1 MSAHEFFPPGY
12 WDNLLLP
19 LILHI
24 VSIAVVSVGGG
35 VAVLPDAFRYMVLTK
50 KWLTSEDFTNMVA
63 LAQAAPGPNI
73 LMWSLISFQAA
84 ASYGLALSIVTA
96 LVGLLAFIV
105 PTCTIAFLV
114 NRLLESRSKTKLIKA
129 IKTGLVPLTAGIVI
143 ASGWLLTDAAAT
155 ATSAINKSDPLI
167 WIYLLSAGVAIA
179 SYLKQIN
186 PLWMV
191 ALGGV
196 AGLVLA

>member
-1 MSAHEFFPPGY
+1 
-12 WDNLLLP
+12 
-19 LILHI
+19 
-24 VSIAVVSVGGG
+24 
-35 VAVLPDAFRYMVLTK
+35 MVLTK

-84 ASYGLALSIVTA
+84 ASYGLALSILTA
-96 LVGLLAFIV
+96 LVGLLAFII

-114 NRLLESRSKTKLIKA
+114 NRLLESRSKEKLIKA
-129 IKTGLVPLTAGIVI
+129 VKTGLVPLTAGIVI

-155 ATSAINKSDPLI
+155 ANKSDPLV

-179 SYLKQIN
+179 SYVKQIN

-191 ALGGV
+191 ALGGI
-196 AGLVLA
+196 AGVVLA

>member
-1 MSAHEFFPPGY
+1 MNTLEFFPVGY

-84 ASYGLALSIVTA
+84 ASYGLALSIFTA
-96 LVGLLAFIV
+96 LVGLLSFII

-155 ATSAINKSDPLI
+155 ANKSNPLI
-167 WIYLLSAGVAIA
+167 WIYLLSAGVAIV

-191 ALGGV
+191 ALGGI
-196 AGLVLA
+196 AGMVLA

>member
-1 MSAHEFFPPGY
+1 MMETEFFPPGY
-12 WDNLLLP
+12 LDNLLVP
-19 LILHI
+19 LILHV

-35 VAVLPDAFRYMVLTK
+35 VAVLPDAFRYMVETK

-84 ASYGLALSIVTA
+84 ASYGLALSIFTA
-96 LVGLLAFIV
+96 LAGLLAFII

-114 NRLLESRSKTKLIKA
+114 NRMLESRRKTRIIKA

-155 ATSAINKSDPLI
+155 ANKSHPLL

-196 AGLVLA
+196 AGIVLA

>member
-1 MSAHEFFPPGY
+1 MNTTEFFPPGY

-96 LVGLLAFIV
+96 LVGLLAFII
-105 PTCTIAFLV
+105 PTCTIAFVV
-114 NRLLESRSKTKLIKA
+114 NRLLESRSKTKFIKA

-155 ATSAINKSDPLI
+155 AQKGDPLI
-167 WIYLLSAGVAIA
+167 WIYLLSAGVAIV
-179 SYLKQIN
+179 SYSKQIN

-191 ALGGV
+191 ALGGI
-196 AGLVLA
+196 AGLVFA

>member
-1 MSAHEFFPPGY
+1 MNTTEFFPPGY

-96 LVGLLAFIV
+96 LVGLLAFII
-105 PTCTIAFLV
+105 PTCTIAFV
-114 NRLLESRSKTKLIKA
+114 INRLLESRSKTKLIKA
-129 IKTGLVPLTAGIVI
+129 IKTGLVPLTAGIVF

-155 ATSAINKSDPLI
+155 AQKGDPLI
-167 WIYLLSAGVAIA
+167 WIYLISAGVAIA
-179 SYLKQIN
+179 SYMKQIN

-191 ALGGV
+191 ALGGM

>member
-1 MSAHEFFPPGY
+1 MNTPEFFPPGY

-105 PTCTIAFLV
+105 PTCTIAFIV

-143 ASGWLLTDAAAT
+143 ASGWLLTYAAAT
-155 ATSAINKSDPLI
+155 ATSAANKSDPLI

-191 ALGGV
+191 ALGGI

>member
-1 MSAHEFFPPGY
+1 MVDFFPPGY

-84 ASYGLALSIVTA
+84 ASYGLALSIFTA
-96 LVGLLAFIV
+96 LVGLLAFII
-105 PTCTIAFLV
+105 PTCTIALLV
-114 NRLLESRSKTKLIKA
+114 NRLLEASSKAKLIKA
-129 IKTGLVPLTAGIVI
+129 IKTGLVPLTAGIVL

-155 ATSAINKSDPLI
+155 ASKGNPLI
-167 WIYLLSAGVAIA
+167 WIYMLAVGVAIA
-179 SYLKQIN
+179 TYLKQIN

-191 ALGGV
+191 AIGGIAGIVLG
-196 AGLVLA
+196 

>member
-1 MSAHEFFPPGY
+1 MNTTDFFPPGY

-84 ASYGLALSIVTA
+84 ASYGLALSILTA
-96 LVGLLAFIV
+96 LVGLLAFII

-114 NRLLESRSKTKLIKA
+114 NRLLESRSKEKLIKA

-155 ATSAINKSDPLI
+155 ANKSDPLV

-191 ALGGV
+191 ALGGI
-196 AGLVLA
+196 AGVVLA

>member
-1 MSAHEFFPPGY
+1 MAADSFFPPGY
-12 WDNLLLP
+12 LDNFLIP
-19 LILHI
+19 LVLHI

-35 VAVLPDAFRYMVLTK
+35 VAVLPDAFRYMVQTK
-50 KWLTSEDFTNMVA
+50 HWLSSEDFTNMVA

-84 ASYGLALSIVTA
+84 ASYGLTLSIFSA
-96 LVGLLAFIV
+96 LIGLLAFII
-105 PTCTIAFLV
+105 PTCTIAFFV
-114 NRLLESRSKTKLIKA
+114 NRLLHANSKAKLIKA

-155 ATSAINKSDPLI
+155 AHKGSPLI

-179 SYLKQIN
+179 SYLKHIN

-191 ALGGV
+191 ALGAIAGV
-196 AGLVLA
+196 VLA

>member
-1 MSAHEFFPPGY
+1 MSATEFFPPGY
-12 WDNLLLP
+12 WENLLLP

-84 ASYGLALSIVTA
+84 ASYGVALSIFTA

-105 PTCTIAFLV
+105 PTCTIALLV
-114 NRLLESRSKTKLIKA
+114 NRLLESRSKAKLIKS
-129 IKTGLVPLTAGIVI
+129 IKTGLVPLTAGIVL

-155 ATSAINKSDPLI
+155 ANKTNPLV
-167 WIYLLSAGVAIA
+167 WIYLLSAGVAIV
-179 SYLKQIN
+179 SYVRQIN

-191 ALGGV
+191 ALGGI
-196 AGLVLA
+196 AGVTLG

>member
-1 MSAHEFFPPGY
+1 VFPAGY
-12 WDNLLLP
+12 IDNLLLP
-19 LILHI
+19 LILHV

-35 VAVLPDAFRYMVLTK
+35 VAVLPDAFRYMVTDR
-50 KWLTSEDFTNMVA
+50 KWLSSEDFTNMVA

-84 ASYGLALSIVTA
+84 ATYGVGLSIFTA
-96 LVGLLAFIV
+96 LIGLLSFII
-105 PTCTIAFLV
+105 PTCTIAWTV
-114 NRLLESRSKTKLIKA
+114 NRLMEARSKARLIKA

-155 ATSAINKSDPLI
+155 AGRPDPLI
-167 WIYLLSAGVAIA
+167 WIYVVSFGVAIV
-179 SYLKQIN
+179 SYLRQIN

-191 ALGGV
+191 AIGGV
-196 AGLVLA
+196 AGLLLA

>member
-1 MSAHEFFPPGY
+1 MNTTEFFPPGY

-105 PTCTIAFLV
+105 PTCTIAFVV
-114 NRLLESRSKTKLIKA
+114 NRLLESRSKTKFIKA

-155 ATSAINKSDPLI
+155 AQKGDPLI
-167 WIYLLSAGVAIA
+167 WIYVLSAGVAIA

-191 ALGGV
+191 ALGGI
-196 AGLVLA
+196 AGLVFA

>member
-1 MSAHEFFPPGY
+1 MTTPEFFPPGY

-96 LVGLLAFIV
+96 LVGLLAFII
-105 PTCTIAFLV
+105 PTCTIAFVV
-114 NRLLESRSKTKLIKA
+114 NRLLESRSKTRLIKA

-155 ATSAINKSDPLI
+155 ATAVAQKSDPLI